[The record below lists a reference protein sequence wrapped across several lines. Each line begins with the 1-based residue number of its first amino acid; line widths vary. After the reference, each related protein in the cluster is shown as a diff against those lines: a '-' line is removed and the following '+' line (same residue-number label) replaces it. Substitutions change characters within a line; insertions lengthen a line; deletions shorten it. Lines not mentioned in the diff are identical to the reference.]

1 MGVTTAAT
9 LWFVTVI
16 GLCAGGGRI
25 ALAGG
30 QYRARPERAA
40 IARCARTP
48 PAAHPSR
55 VADG

>member
-30 QYRARPERAA
+30 PIPRPA
-40 IARCARTP
+40 
-48 PAAHPSR
+48 
-55 VADG
+55 